1 MRLNETVVK
10 LDISQTL
17 TLVYNTSKIWDPDLE
32 QIFSTLYDL
41 KYKPDKSGCKI

>member
-17 TLVYNTSKIWDPDLE
+17 TLVYNKSIIWGSYLE
-32 QIFSTLYDL
+32 QISSTLYDL
-41 KYKPDKSGCKI
+41 KYKPDKGGYKI